1 MRPTI
6 EQLEEEHSKQKQH
19 YEDKLD
25 ELRYAKQKG
34 VQILED
40 IAEASRYYVKMISDD
55 QSALCEG
62 LRALDGLGDEFQDN
76 CRREIKKLDNELEDI
91 ESDYRRNYQKIS
103 EQKEDKK
110 QDKEGK

>member
-1 MRPTI
+1 LSQTI
-6 EQLEEEHSKQKQH
+6 KQLEKDYLKEKQKH
-19 YEDKLD
+19 EEKIE

-40 IAEASRYYVKMISDD
+40 IAESSRYYIKMISDD
-55 QSALCEG
+55 QSPLYDG

-76 CRREIKKLDNELEDI
+76 CQREIKKLDNELEDI
-91 ESDYRRNYQKIS
+91 ESDYRRNYQKLS

-110 QDKEGK
+110 EKTAEW